1 MFHVKHGPKI
11 TQAYGPGSW
20 SNGYRVRDDLRIVD
34 SPPWPIVPRGER
46 GMIMAESNTN
56 EQTAMRASILAALD
70 RLGGLSVQEDSLVF
84 QGDRFVLPAA
94 MEGSVESAI
103 SYLVEYRNQQ
113 EEVYQYSRT
122 FPYRPMDGAAAFD
135 RTMKRVFGS
144 TGIGQA
150 TYSMFGGRR
159 PPQLRTID
167 VGFGQTA
174 QVPWGE
180 ITFSPLDATFTTHAA
195 EDPEKGLLFV
205 LTVEAPRKHRRRIE
219 GFFDAVARELETNS
233 IYRGKAING
242 AGEPAFLNTTTVDPA
257 TVIYSAEVM
266 TQLNANLWALL
277 DHTDVMRSLRI
288 PLKRAVLVEG
298 PYGTGKTLAGAL
310 TAQRAVA
317 NGWTYVLCRP
327 GVDDLMTTL
336 RTAQLYA
343 PAVVWFEDIDTVGSG
358 GNSMYISRLLD
369 ALDGVTAKGA
379 EVVAGFTTNHV
390 DRLQKGLLR
399 PGRIDTVIHIGELD
413 APGIERLI
421 KVVVPSELLG
431 EIDYPK
437 VVTAFTGYVPAF
449 AREAI
454 DRAMRYSIARNGG
467 APDQVTTADLINAA
481 QGLRAQH
488 GIMESATEGGDK
500 PTLDTLFTERVEG
513 VIARAYLD
521 ARGGESLA
529 VSERDVATMGH
540 ED

>member
-1 MFHVKHGPKI
+1 M
-11 TQAYGPGSW
+11 TEN
-20 SNGYRVRDDLRIVD
+20 SNED
-34 SPPWPIVPRGER
+34 
-46 GMIMAESNTN
+46 T
-56 EQTAMRASILAALD
+56 TRAAILAALD
-70 RLGGLSVQEDSLVF
+70 RLGGLSVQEDTLAF
-84 QGDRFVLPAA
+84 EGTRFVLPEA
-94 MEGSVESAI
+94 MAGSVGTAI
-103 SYLVEYRNQQ
+103 QYLRDYQEQQ
-113 EEVYQYSRT
+113 EESYSYSRT
-122 FPYRPMDGAAAFD
+122 FPYRPLDGAAAFD

-167 VGFGQTA
+167 IGHGVTG
-174 QVPWGE
+174 QVPWGDVA
-180 ITFSPLDATFTTHAA
+180 FSPLEAVFSTGGTMDT
-195 EDPEKGLLFV
+195 EKGPLFV
-205 LTVEAPRKHRRRIE
+205 LSVEAPRKHRRRIE

-233 IYRGKAING
+233 IYRGKAVNG
-242 AGEPAFLNTTTVDPA
+242 AEEPAFLNVSTVDPS
-257 TVIYSAEVM
+257 TVVYSADVM

-277 DHTDVMRSLRI
+277 DHTDVMRELKI

-369 ALDGVTAKGA
+369 ALDGITAKGA

-421 KVVVPSELLG
+421 RVVVPRRLLG
-431 EIDYPK
+431 DIDYAK
-437 VVTAFTGYVPAF
+437 VGTAFTGYVPAF

-467 APDQVTTADLINAA
+467 TPDQVTTADLVNAA

-488 GIMESATEGGDK
+488 GLMESAGEGANGA
-500 PTLDTLFTERVEG
+500 TLDSVLTGKLEEVLSRTKVYEDIRDTFKVT
-513 VIARAYLD
+513 
-521 ARGGESLA
+521 
-529 VSERDVATMGH
+529 ERDVATAGTQ
-540 ED
+540 D